1 MKVIF
6 IMPYPV
12 EIASTRQRV
21 FQFFPYLSMHGI
33 QCFPSSFIS
42 SEFHKILYSHGR
54 LLPKIGFTLRGF
66 AERFVDLKNILD
78 FDVAFVH
85 REAFP
90 FYTTVIE
97 SMISK
102 KVPIIYDFDDSIF
115 LMNPAKP
122 SLVPFLRKPSKVAK
136 IIGLSKYVIAG
147 NRYLAGYAERYN
159 SNVRVIPTC
168 IDTEYY
174 TPSLGRRTSRS
185 AVVIGW
191 IGSRSTI
198 PYLAE
203 IRKTLIN
210 LSKRYDFMLKVIS
223 NEDFD
228 IGFPKV
234 FKKWRLEDE
243 LADLRSFDIGIM
255 PLPDN
260 EWTRGKCGYKI
271 IQYMSVGKPVVA
283 TPVGV
288 NREIIKDGYNGYL
301 AQGAAEWEDKLGR
314 LIECSR
320 TRKIFGRRG
329 RGKVEEQYSVSVN
342 APKILALLRSCIG

>member
-21 FQFFPYLSMHGI
+21 FQFFPYLTMRGV

-42 SEFHKILYSHGR
+42 SEFHKILYSRGR
-54 LLPKIGFTLRGF
+54 LFSKIGFTLRGF
-66 AERFVDLKNILD
+66 TRRFVDLKNIAD
-78 FDVAFVH
+78 FDVAFIH

-115 LMNPAKP
+115 LMNPTKP

-136 IIGLSKYVIAG
+136 IIELSKCVITG
-147 NRYLAGYAERYN
+147 NVYLADYAKRYN
-159 SNVRVIPTC
+159 SNVHVIPTC

-174 TPSLGRRTSRS
+174 TPALTRRKSHNT
-185 AVVIGW
+185 VVIGW

-203 IRKTLIN
+203 IRQTLIN
-210 LSKRYDFMLKVIS
+210 LSKKYDFVVKVVS
-223 NEDFD
+223 NENFEM
-228 IGFPKV
+228 GFPTI
-234 FKKWRLEDE
+234 FKKWRLEEE
-243 LADLRSFDIGIM
+243 LTDLRSFDIGIM

-260 EWTRGKCGYKI
+260 KWTRGKCGYKI

-283 TPVGV
+283 TSVGV
-288 NREIIKDGYNGYL
+288 NREIIRDGHNGFL
-301 AQGAAEWEDKLGR
+301 ANGAAEWEDKLAR

-320 TRKIFGRRG
+320 MRETFGRRG
-329 RGKVEEQYSVSVN
+329 RGRVEELYSVGVN
-342 APKILALLRSCIG
+342 APKLLTLLRLCVG